1 MKKRCTII
9 SLYVSGYEIGLLAE
23 HLQLMGK
30 ARVVAKILIG
40 QKKKNCH
47 LCNAVLVI

>member
-1 MKKRCTII
+1 M
-9 SLYVSGYEIGLLAE
+9 SGYEIGLLAE

-40 QKKKNCH
+40 QKKKKIVTFAM
-47 LCNAVLVI
+47 LCW